1 MEKKKLMI
9 AIMIFMAM
17 FNVQA
22 QVGEPG
28 EAWTTRGN
36 FATDNRD
43 FLGTITNYPFS
54 LKTNDAVR
62 MYFDTNGNIGVN
74 TSIPYQMLH
83 VVDGNI
89 MITGSS
95 TRAPGSPNGSM
106 LFGSTADTSD
116 HFGRWGIE
124 YLCNEND
131 GYGLNFWRPWTPSI
145 MGGNYYLFLSDSGNV
160 GIGTKNPQARLAVNG
175 DLLAKS
181 IRVNTSSTYW
191 PDYVFENDYQL
202 MSIEELNAYIAQNHH
217 LPNIPSAKEIEEKGE
232 VNLEAMNALLLEKVE
247 ELTRYIID
255 LQKQIDSLGL
265 HPRGEINRLQD
276 YRMMDYVVG
285 RCDRM

>member
-9 AIMIFMAM
+9 VIMIFMTV
-17 FNVQA
+17 FQVQA
-22 QVGEPG
+22 QIGEPG
-28 EAWTTRGN
+28 TAWTTRGN

-95 TRAPGSPNGSM
+95 TRAPGCPNGSM

-191 PDYVFENDYQL
+191 PDYVFEDGYNL
-202 MSIEELNAYIAQNHH
+202 MSLRDLESYIVKNKHLPGIPSASEIDTKNEVDLGELNAI
-217 LPNIPSAKEIEEKGE
+217 
-232 VNLEAMNALLLEKVE
+232 LLEKVE
-247 ELTRYIID
+247 ELTRYIIE
-255 LQKQIDSLGL
+255 LQKQIDELKKGK
-265 HPRGEINRLQD
+265 E
-276 YRMMDYVVG
+276 
-285 RCDRM
+285 

>member
-1 MEKKKLMI
+1 
-9 AIMIFMAM
+9 
-17 FNVQA
+17 
-22 QVGEPG
+22 
-28 EAWTTRGN
+28 
-36 FATDNRD
+36 
-43 FLGTITNYPFS
+43 
-54 LKTNDAVR
+54 
-62 MYFDTNGNIGVN
+62 
-74 TSIPYQMLH
+74 MLH

-131 GYGLNFWRPWTPSI
+131 GYGLNFWRPWAPNI

-160 GIGTKNPQARLAVNG
+160 GIGTKNPQAKLAVNG

-191 PDYVFENDYQL
+191 PDYVFEKDYQL
-202 MSIEELNAYIAQNHH
+202 MSIEELDTYIALHHH
-217 LPNIPSAKEIEEKGE
+217 LPGIPSANEIEAKGE
-232 VNLEAMNALLLEKVE
+232 VNLEEMNALLLEKVE
-247 ELTRYIID
+247 ELTRYVID
-255 LQKQIDSLGL
+255 LQKQLDELKNGK
-265 HPRGEINRLQD
+265 E
-276 YRMMDYVVG
+276 
-285 RCDRM
+285 

>member
-9 AIMIFMAM
+9 VIMIFMTM
-17 FNVQA
+17 FQVQA
-22 QVGEPG
+22 QIGEPG
-28 EAWTTRGN
+28 TAWTTRGN

-191 PDYVFENDYQL
+191 PDYVFEDGYNL
-202 MSIEELNAYIAQNHH
+202 MSLRDLESYIVKNKHLPGIPSASEIDAKNEVDLGELNAI
-217 LPNIPSAKEIEEKGE
+217 
-232 VNLEAMNALLLEKVE
+232 LLEKVE
-247 ELTRYIID
+247 ELTRYIIE
-255 LQKQIDSLGL
+255 LQKQIDELKKGK
-265 HPRGEINRLQD
+265 E
-276 YRMMDYVVG
+276 
-285 RCDRM
+285 